1 VELTMTL
8 TTTTT
13 MTTMTRTPRNAAL
26 LGLALLALPACAA
39 YKLEPPVGFAV
50 VSENDWQTRM
60 KAQDNVGLTLQRFEN
75 VKGGTL
81 AFWGADLVKKLG
93 NRNYTLVSQS
103 PVKTRNGQTGT
114 RFDFDYETYDTELP
128 KFYTAVLVVTD
139 EEKIVLQVA
148 GDAAVAST
156 YRARIPEILGGLKV
170 RGCKPRSKICNGAQP
185 PKLSTPLAKK
195 TAEPADDARP
205 VATDATVAPATV
217 APATVAPPRP

>member
-1 VELTMTL
+1 MTI
-8 TTTTT
+8 TT
-13 MTTMTRTPRNAAL
+13 MHRTAL
-26 LGLALLALPACAA
+26 LGLAFLVLPACAA
-39 YKLEPPVGFAV
+39 YKIEPPVGFAV

-103 PVKTRNGQTGT
+103 PIKTKNGKTGT

-128 KFYTAVLVVTD
+128 KFYTAVLIVTD
-139 EEKIVLQVA
+139 KQKVVLQVA
-148 GDAAVAST
+148 GDQQFAAA
-156 YRARIPEILGGLKV
+156 YRARIPEVLGELKV
-170 RGCKPRSKICNGAQP
+170 RGCKPGSKICNGAQP

-195 TAEPADDARP
+195 PEADPAANAPITA
-205 VATDATVAPATV
+205 TT
-217 APATVAPPRP
+217 PPP